1 MIRHAFISAVL
12 VGLAACTASTPDVVV
27 SESCVPGGP
36 DYVAYVDGDSGLSAE
51 WVRLSG
57 GKTFAN
63 KAEYGKWHTENF
75 ANEGRTVPVCAAVE
89 TPPPAELV
97 DTPPELNVKT
107 E

>member
-1 MIRHAFISAVL
+1 MIRHAFVAAVL
-12 VGLAACTASTPDVVV
+12 VGLAACTPSSTPEVVA
-27 SESCVPGGP
+27 EGCVPGGP

-75 ANEGRTVPVCAAVE
+75 ANEGRVVPVCAAADAA
-89 TPPPAELV
+89 PPAE
-97 DTPPELNVKT
+97 PVKV